1 MKLLKNL
8 LCWSALIALNRNG
21 DRMSDKLIAKFKVGI
36 KIAIPGTMLSIEA
49 PEMIEMVVQGVTN
62 LGGKKYRVEFKAIN
76 GIGHLIIEGADTE
89 FARLLTLLTKEESSR
104 KKN

>member
-1 MKLLKNL
+1 MVNE
-8 LCWSALIALNRNG
+8 
-21 DRMSDKLIAKFKVGI
+21 MSDKVIIAKFKVGI

-49 PEMIEMVVQGVTN
+49 PEMIEMEVQGVTN

-89 FARLLTLLTKEESSR
+89 FARLLTLLASKEEIR
-104 KKN
+104 